1 MVLMVLIP
9 TRLTLVTTL
18 RHPPD
23 QPHQQ
28 PQQLQHREQL
38 LDVPQQIHNH
48 RRHLRQMQQ
57 TTVSEAK
64 KYRFLSRTHTFV

>member
-1 MVLMVLIP
+1 MVLMVLIYTP
-9 TRLTLVTTL
+9 LAQVTTL

-28 PQQLQHREQL
+28 TQQLQRREQL

-48 RRHLRQMQQ
+48 RRHSRQMQQ
-57 TTVSEAK
+57 TTVSE
-64 KYRFLSRTHTFV
+64 S